1 VAVEVVIGIVSVAGG
16 EGCSCLFAE
25 DGCGKEDVVPA
36 EVVEFGD
43 GDPVGVIP
51 AVEMEMPDL

>member
-1 VAVEVVIGIVSVAGG
+1 VAGEVVIGIVSVAGG

-51 AVEMEMPDL
+51 ASR